1 MEMHHSPR
9 TVPESSPRS
18 VMFVEKMDSR
28 TGLVPSS
35 NWLIGLDSM
44 DVCKDEK
51 RVNFT
56 YPNWPTEPRG
66 VVIVVTNTDNLCP
79 LKEQP
84 NHHQQPLPHPNEHNE
99 HEDNVKR
106 NSTITLGDLHR
117 DHLAH
122 HGPSVLIQLG
132 PTVTNNIS
140 DLWWPRPTHHHSYPS
155 CPSGTTTHAGPDT
168 LVVANTHQE
177 VIQDCTSTPISPNEY
192 HHGFHPTTV
201 CKIPP
206 G

>member
-1 MEMHHSPR
+1 MHHSPR
-9 TVPESSPRS
+9 TVPESSRRS
-18 VMFVEKMDSR
+18 VMFVEKMDSDR

-56 YPNWPTEPRG
+56 
-66 VVIVVTNTDNLCP
+66 
-79 LKEQP
+79 
-84 NHHQQPLPHPNEHNE
+84 
-99 HEDNVKR
+99 
-106 NSTITLGDLHR
+106 TLRDLHR

-132 PTVTNNIS
+132 PTDTNNFS
-140 DLWWPRPTHHHSYPS
+140 DLWWPRPTHDHYYPS
-155 CPSGTTTHAGPDT
+155 CPSGTIRHAGPNT
-168 LVVANTHQE
+168 LVVAN
-177 VIQDCTSTPISPNEY
+177 
-192 HHGFHPTTV
+192 GFHPTTV

>member
-9 TVPESSPRS
+9 TVPESSRRS
-18 VMFVEKMDSR
+18 VMFVEKMDSDR

-56 YPNWPTEPRG
+56 
-66 VVIVVTNTDNLCP
+66 
-79 LKEQP
+79 
-84 NHHQQPLPHPNEHNE
+84 
-99 HEDNVKR
+99 
-106 NSTITLGDLHR
+106 TLRDLHR

-132 PTVTNNIS
+132 HTVTNIS

-155 CPSGTTTHAGPDT
+155 CRSGTTRHEGPDT
-168 LVVANTHQE
+168 LVVANKHQE
-177 VIQDCTSTPISPNEY
+177 VIDDSTSTPISPNEY
-192 HHGFHPTTV
+192 HHGLHPTTV
-201 CKIPP
+201 CKIPR

>member
-18 VMFVEKMDSR
+18 VMFVEKMDSDR

-56 YPNWPTEPRG
+56 
-66 VVIVVTNTDNLCP
+66 
-79 LKEQP
+79 
-84 NHHQQPLPHPNEHNE
+84 
-99 HEDNVKR
+99 
-106 NSTITLGDLHR
+106 TLRDLHR

-132 PTVTNNIS
+132 RTVTNIS
-140 DLWWPRPTHHHSYPS
+140 DLWWPRPTHH
-155 CPSGTTTHAGPDT
+155 G
-168 LVVANTHQE
+168 V
-177 VIQDCTSTPISPNEY
+177 
-192 HHGFHPTTV
+192 HPTTV